1 MTCVAHS
8 LRLRRRR
15 TALGA
20 GFVSAFRKNGKEKGR
35 NTVGL
40 LERSCLIPSVY
51 TVYMY
56 CYETKLI
63 LHNAKCQV
71 SQNDVARREL
81 NGGVLA
87 DRLQY
92 LEYLL

>member
-1 MTCVAHS
+1 MHCPLSQA
-8 LRLRRRR
+8 RRRR

-20 GFVSAFRKNGKEKGR
+20 GSAAVFRWNEEAEER

-40 LERSCLIPSVY
+40 LERCCFIPSVHI
-51 TVYMY
+51 VCMY
-56 CYETKLI
+56 CYETELI
-63 LHNAKCQV
+63 VYNAKCQV
-71 SQNDVARREL
+71 SQINVASREL